1 MIENLNNLCIYKF
14 PSSAKVKCNNNNN
27 ISYPKSQC
35 KRKSTKEKNN
45 EGSNNLKKSI
55 SLSNITISSTNKEE
69 KKYDLYNFSNNN
81 YKLNYNNINNFAQ
94 SDNNNNQIEKSILRE
109 KYNDPNFFIDNKN
122 NNFFINNMN
131 ADININIQNT
141 NQNNTI
147 KEKKTINVKNK
158 SQNNFYINGI
168 PNFKNNNNIMLFQ
181 KYENNCRNKSK
192 LDENS
197 SFNIINN
204 TFNLNKTYNSIK
216 KKYTC
221 NYNPFNPNENSKFI
235 ETQNYNLTTSKVNSK
250 SKKIYNEH
258 VINDDINNIN
268 ECITSEKIQ
277 IKLKKNILSKTT
289 KDFYKKPIPS
299 GNMKSL
305 SKSNKLKNNEDNN
318 KSTRVK
324 SIFIKKKPQINI
336 FSHNN
341 LENTYKRRNNSYSEN
356 IINSIDNNN
365 NLKQNIYTNINEDNN
380 ISEIINKYKYSNIKI
395 NCKINSSDKKRFA
408 GSQRINNNNLPNALY
423 LHKYNI
429 PSNKVK
435 ITKKK
440 NDNNNNSFFSHN
452 NYLDEKINSSNNIN
466 RNRTKQIHIKNYSYD
481 LINKKTE
488 KGEGKIKNLKNVF
501 NLRKNIEN
509 KNKNYLSTF
518 SKTKNNTFKELLLNN
533 KKVKNEV
540 LQLKESI
547 NKSIN
552 SPIKISNKK
561 EDTIYDESIIVN
573 DSDVYGTL
581 SINQTL
587 NNTKNKIIK
596 EKENNKSN
604 NKESSNIISQEN
616 KDGMGEIITID
627 YSDKKNHNN
636 KDKNNR
642 QIKIEDLLKN
652 KNFTNNKLS
661 KIMVNINEK
670 VKNRKNNNTYFKS
683 YYSQSIAGKNYGARK
698 TNQDTP
704 VTFVNLNNIKGFN
717 IFGVL
722 DGHGVNGHH
731 VSKFLSE
738 HLIKQIT
745 SNQYINKEKD
755 LDKIYKAIKK
765 SNYEIL
771 MNIFLDSDKKLG
783 KQKFDVNFSGT
794 TCVLVIQIGTKLI
807 CANVGDSRAILVNDK
822 SKDGVLKNSEI
833 FELSHDCKPDLPD
846 EKKRILMMGGTVDQM
861 LDINGQRGGP
871 QRVWVKN
878 KNYPGLAMS
887 RSLGDF
893 KGKQCGIIPIPE
905 IIEYDLN
912 EKSKYMVICSDG
924 VWEFL
929 SNRKVMEIGN
939 EYYVK
944 NDIIGFTHKL
954 IDVSE
959 DWWERKDVVVDDITA
974 VIVFF

>member
-1 MIENLNNLCIYKF
+1 
-14 PSSAKVKCNNNNN
+14 
-27 ISYPKSQC
+27 
-35 KRKSTKEKNN
+35 
-45 EGSNNLKKSI
+45 
-55 SLSNITISSTNKEE
+55 
-69 KKYDLYNFSNNN
+69 
-81 YKLNYNNINNFAQ
+81 
-94 SDNNNNQIEKSILRE
+94 
-109 KYNDPNFFIDNKN
+109 
-122 NNFFINNMN
+122 
-131 ADININIQNT
+131 
-141 NQNNTI
+141 
-147 KEKKTINVKNK
+147 
-158 SQNNFYINGI
+158 
-168 PNFKNNNNIMLFQ
+168 
-181 KYENNCRNKSK
+181 
-192 LDENS
+192 
-197 SFNIINN
+197 
-204 TFNLNKTYNSIK
+204 
-216 KKYTC
+216 
-221 NYNPFNPNENSKFI
+221 
-235 ETQNYNLTTSKVNSK
+235 
-250 SKKIYNEH
+250 
-258 VINDDINNIN
+258 
-268 ECITSEKIQ
+268 
-277 IKLKKNILSKTT
+277 
-289 KDFYKKPIPS
+289 
-299 GNMKSL
+299 
-305 SKSNKLKNNEDNN
+305 
-318 KSTRVK
+318 
-324 SIFIKKKPQINI
+324 
-336 FSHNN
+336 
-341 LENTYKRRNNSYSEN
+341 
-356 IINSIDNNN
+356 
-365 NLKQNIYTNINEDNN
+365 
-380 ISEIINKYKYSNIKI
+380 
-395 NCKINSSDKKRFA
+395 
-408 GSQRINNNNLPNALY
+408 
-423 LHKYNI
+423 
-429 PSNKVK
+429 
-435 ITKKK
+435 
-440 NDNNNNSFFSHN
+440 
-452 NYLDEKINSSNNIN
+452 
-466 RNRTKQIHIKNYSYD
+466 
-481 LINKKTE
+481 
-488 KGEGKIKNLKNVF
+488 
-501 NLRKNIEN
+501 
-509 KNKNYLSTF
+509 
-518 SKTKNNTFKELLLNN
+518 
-533 KKVKNEV
+533 
-540 LQLKESI
+540 
-547 NKSIN
+547 
-552 SPIKISNKK
+552 
-561 EDTIYDESIIVN
+561 
-573 DSDVYGTL
+573 
-581 SINQTL
+581 
-587 NNTKNKIIK
+587 
-596 EKENNKSN
+596 
-604 NKESSNIISQEN
+604 
-616 KDGMGEIITID
+616 
-627 YSDKKNHNN
+627 
-636 KDKNNR
+636 
-642 QIKIEDLLKN
+642 
-652 KNFTNNKLS
+652 
-661 KIMVNINEK
+661 MVNINEK